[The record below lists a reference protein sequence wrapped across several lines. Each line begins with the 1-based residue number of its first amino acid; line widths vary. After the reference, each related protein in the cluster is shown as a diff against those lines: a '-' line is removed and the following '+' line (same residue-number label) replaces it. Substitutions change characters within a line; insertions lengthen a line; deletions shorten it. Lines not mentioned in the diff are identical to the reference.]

1 MAADVEK
8 PDQGQD
14 ANPNEISLENIDE
27 ILQQEDPEFLNSLGK
42 IQEVADEVSDVELDT
57 IDLDIGSS
65 SDEESMEDE
74 PTRVE
79 KFLAKFP
86 KLKLILNIHVRIKE
100 FIARRWLL
108 WKGKFRLF
116 IVNSIDQAKT
126 LPDRFK
132 KLISDMKFVLSQK
145 RQALRKKLDRQTR
158 TEKTLFFGFILGLGF
173 IAGLVILNIKDNKWI
188 PFLYHPLIKNLG
200 EVADKEW
207 AFDYQADTVPFL
219 TAFPQEKHNYLFP
232 KVIVNLKLKE
242 GREAFTMGAFEFFVE
257 VDSKDTAIEVKS
269 REVELHDLIQRVT
282 EQFSYETLQSD
293 RGKERLKEDLK
304 KALNQKIVQGWVK
317 DVYIKFFITKP

>member
-1 MAADVEK
+1 
-8 PDQGQD
+8 
-14 ANPNEISLENIDE
+14 
-27 ILQQEDPEFLNSLGK
+27 
-42 IQEVADEVSDVELDT
+42 
-57 IDLDIGSS
+57 
-65 SDEESMEDE
+65 
-74 PTRVE
+74 
-79 KFLAKFP
+79 
-86 KLKLILNIHVRIKE
+86 IKE

-108 WKGKFRLF
+108 WKGQFRLF

-126 LPDRFK
+126 LPDRLK
-132 KLISDMKFVLSQK
+132 KLISDLKFVLSQK
-145 RQALRKKLDRQTR
+145 RQALRKSLDRQTR

-173 IAGLVILNIKDNKWI
+173 IVGLVILNIKDNKWI
-188 PFLYHPLIKNLG
+188 PFLHHPLIKNLG

-207 AFDYQADTVPFL
+207 SFDNQAGTVPFL

-242 GREAFTMGAFEFFVE
+242 GQEAFTMGAFEFFVE